1 MNVHFNLTNYNRPV
15 NSANRKCNN
24 VTFGLN
30 SKIAVQAG
38 TFDPYTLGHRKVTEI
53 YAGIFDKII
62 VLIAKNPNKTPRFPL
77 DVREQFIKEAVKDL
91 PNVEVDHYDGLTV
104 DYAIKHDAGILL
116 RGIRP
121 TIKDFQDEVE
131 LNKLNEKQSPEVKT
145 LYLLSSSVYEALSS
159 SVVRKLMDLNQFD
172 AIKKIVPPFV
182 YEYMV
187 QQYQNK

>member
-1 MNVHFNLTNYNRPV
+1 MKIQFSSVNYGQTANYNKAKR
-15 NSANRKCNN
+15 NN
-24 VTFGLN
+24 VNFGLS

-62 VLIAKNPNKTPRFPL
+62 VLIAKNPDKTPRFPL
-77 DVREQFIKEAVKDL
+77 DVRENFIREAVKDL

-104 DYAIKHDAGILL
+104 DYAVQHDAGILL
-116 RGIRP
+116 RGMRP

-131 LNKLNEKQSPEVKT
+131 LHKLNEKQAPEVKT

-172 AIKKIVPPFV
+172 AIKKIVPPVV